1 MESKEKTKITVQTI
15 VNAPIERVWKL
26 WTDPEHIMQWNNASP
41 DWHTP
46 KASNDLKV
54 GGKFSFY
61 MAAKDGSFGFDFNG
75 IYDEVKNHELLSYTI
90 EGGRKV
96 SITFNAQGSTTEVI
110 EIFEAEDVNSIEL
123 QKGGWQAI
131 LNNFKAYT
139 ESN

>member
-123 QKGGWQAI
+123 QQGGWQAI